1 MRELFL
7 PDSFPFAFPYRVE
20 YSHPRAAEMC
30 AEKLTQALSTFP
42 SGSELVCLC
51 IGTDRSTGDS
61 LGPLVGMMLE
71 KMAIP
76 NLHIYG
82 TLDEPVHAV
91 NLRATLADLRRNL
104 KNPRIIAVDA
114 CLGQLDSVGSIQ
126 IGMGPLKPGAGVNK
140 KLPEVGEVHITGIV
154 NVAGFME
161 YFVLQNTRLNIV
173 MKMAEVI
180 SRSIQF
186 AASRLH
192 REAT

>member
-1 MRELFL
+1 MRELFF
-7 PDSFPFAFPYRVE
+7 PDSMAFTFPYRVE
-20 YSHPRAAEMC
+20 YTHPRAADLC

-42 SGSELVCLC
+42 PGSELVCLC

-61 LGPLVGMMLE
+61 LGPLVGTMLE

-76 NLHIYG
+76 SLRIYG

-91 NLRATLADLRRNL
+91 NLRAKLADLRRSL
-104 KNPRIIAVDA
+104 TNPRIIAVDA
-114 CLGQLDSVGSIQ
+114 CLGRLNSVGSIQ
-126 IGMGPLKPGAGVNK
+126 VGMGPLKPGAGVNK
-140 KLPEVGEVHITGIV
+140 QLPEVGEVHITGIV

-161 YFVLQNTRLNIV
+161 YFVLQNTRLSIV
-173 MKMAEVI
+173 MKMADVI
-180 SRSIQF
+180 SRSIHS